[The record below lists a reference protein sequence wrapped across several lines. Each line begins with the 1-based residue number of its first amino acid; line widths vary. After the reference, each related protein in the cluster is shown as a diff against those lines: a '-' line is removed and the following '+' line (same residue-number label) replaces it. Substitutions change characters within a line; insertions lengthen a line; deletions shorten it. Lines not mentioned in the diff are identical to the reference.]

1 LSRALQVPRAA
12 VATLVC
18 CTLAAMC
25 EGIDIQAAGVAAA
38 GIVAEF
44 RPAPSQLGNFFSA
57 STLGLFFG
65 ALLGGRLSDAVGRKA
80 VLVSS
85 IALFG
90 VCSLLTCA
98 AWDFNSLYWSRLLTG
113 LGLGGALPNLIALV
127 NEASPARRRLANVG
141 LVYAGTPLGGAI
153 ASSISLLSA
162 SSHWRWIF
170 IAGGVAPLL
179 LAAAMS
185 VLLPESPAFER
196 QRAIAPH
203 AAREGSPVTV
213 TDKTGFLAIL
223 SQGRATRTVLL
234 WVSFFLGLLT
244 LFLLL
249 NWLPTLLVASGLSKA
264 QAASAQIGFNVGGSL
279 AALLMGF
286 LLEGR
291 LRSASIIAI
300 FLALPL
306 LLLWLGLMPPAV
318 AMTLLAVFLLGCAIL
333 AAQTFLYAIAPACY
347 PAAIRGVGVG
357 VAVAAGRIGSI
368 AGPAL
373 GGVLKGMGHS
383 SSQLMLDLLPI
394 AIAGSFSA
402 LLLAWIIR
410 NHGAVRP
417 PVPAAYG

>member
-1 LSRALQVPRAA
+1 
-12 VATLVC
+12 
-18 CTLAAMC
+18 MC

-90 VCSLLTCA
+90 LCSLLTCA
-98 AWDFNSLYWSRLLTG
+98 AWDFQSLYWARLLTG

-127 NEASPARRRLANVG
+127 NESSPARRRLANVG

-153 ASSISLLSA
+153 ASGISLLSA
-162 SSHWRWIF
+162 SAHWRWIF
-170 IAGGVAPLL
+170 ITGGVAPLL

-185 VLLPESPAFER
+185 VLLPESPAFARER
-196 QRAIAPH
+196 QSVASAAPGT
-203 AAREGSPVTV
+203 AA
-213 TDKTGFLAIL
+213 DAAGFLAIL

-279 AALLMGF
+279 AALVMGH

-291 LRSASIIAI
+291 LRSPSIIAI
-300 FLALPL
+300 FVALPL
-306 LLLWLGLMPPAV
+306 LLLWLGIMPPAV
-318 AMTLLAVFLLGCAIL
+318 GMSLLLVFLLGCAIL
-333 AAQTFLYAIAPACY
+333 AAQTFLYAVAPACY
-347 PAAIRGVGVG
+347 PASIRGVGVG

-373 GGVLKGMGHS
+373 GGILKGMGHS

-394 AIAGSFSA
+394 AIAGSLSA

-410 NHGAVRP
+410 SHGTAP
-417 PVPAAYG
+417 PPAPVAYG